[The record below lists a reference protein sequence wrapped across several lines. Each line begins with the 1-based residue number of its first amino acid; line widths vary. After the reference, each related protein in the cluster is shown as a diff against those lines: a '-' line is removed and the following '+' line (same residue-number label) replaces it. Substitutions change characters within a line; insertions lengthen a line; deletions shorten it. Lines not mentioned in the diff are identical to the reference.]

1 MKKKFL
7 ASLATLLFASVGFAQ
22 EDVHSDIEFGYDN
35 FTTPQAVVVES
46 DELTSEGIQITEGDF
61 ISLGLET
68 FADNPGFITPLDEGL
83 RVNPNDR
90 ITVRYLNA
98 AEETEVGVGFVNFYD
113 PATGELSAVG
123 RIEVSNQPGDLTVL
137 DGPELVIG
145 SEDLLLSLGS
155 DGTLDSNAPDDDE
168 NRLLDEGEIHNHL
181 IYDLRGEQTQ
191 GAYGILFQIEADFA
205 DDNGDVDGV
214 VDVTSAPVWLI
225 LNNGLDEEVFEE
237 EAVAAFSIEVLLGD
251 VNRDDEFNF
260 LDIAPFISLLTTEQ
274 FQAEGDFDGNGMV
287 DFLDIQP
294 FIAALT
300 GL

>member
-1 MKKKFL
+1 MKKNFF
-7 ASLATLLFASVGFAQ
+7 ASLATLFLASVSFAQ
-22 EDVHSDIEFGYDN
+22 EDVHSDIEFGYDDAK
-35 FTTPQAVVVES
+35 TPQVVLVES

-61 ISLGLET
+61 ITLGSET

-113 PATGELSAVG
+113 PATGEISAAG
-123 RIEVSNQPGDLTVL
+123 RIEISNQPGDLTIL
-137 DGPELVIG
+137 DGPELAVG
-145 SEDLLLSLGS
+145 SADLLLSLGS
-155 DGTLDSNAPDDDE
+155 DGTLDSNAPEEDE

-205 DDNGDVDGV
+205 DENGEVDGV

-237 EAVAAFSIEVLLGD
+237 EAVAAFSIDVLLGD
-251 VNRDDEFNF
+251 LNGDGMVTF
-260 LDIAPFISLLTTEQ
+260 LDISPFITLLSAGGFEL
-274 FQAEGDFDGNGMV
+274 QADFDGNGEV
-287 DFLDIQP
+287 NFLDISP
-294 FIAALT
+294 FIAALS
-300 GL
+300 GS